1 MSKKLMLAMAAVTGL
16 VYALPSYAAFSTTTI
31 TSILDDTLT
40 DAGSILEVNL
50 PTIFV
55 FLLTVT
61 AIFMLFRWVRG
72 ILRRP
77 R

>member
-1 MSKKLMLAMAAVTGL
+1 MKKLLTASIVAVGL
-16 VYALPSYAAFSTTTI
+16 GFILPAHAAFSTSTI
-31 TSILDDTLT
+31 TTILDDTLT
-40 DAGSILEVNL
+40 DAGDILEVNL

-72 ILRRP
+72 VLRKP

>member
-1 MSKKLMLAMAAVTGL
+1 MKKLLTLSAVGIGLLAT
-16 VYALPSYAAFSTTTI
+16 LPAYAAFSTSTI
-31 TSILDDTLT
+31 TTVLDDTLT

-55 FLLTVT
+55 FLLTVS

-72 ILRRP
+72 VLRRP
-77 R
+77 S